1 MFISGGVVK
10 YQDKTCELC
19 KGLGVVFVKTIRT
32 DIKSLAM
39 CCHCGSKENTWQLPI
54 YNIDQ
59 VLISSPYRDLKGKV
73 SWEKL
78 TQYFIEHIKKSKKI
92 WDGDI

>member
-1 MFISGGVVK
+1 VK
-10 YQDKTCELC
+10 SQEHMCELC
-19 KGLGVVFVKTIRT
+19 HGLGVVFVKTIRT

-39 CCHCGSKENTWQLPI
+39 CCHCGSKASKENTWELPT

-59 VLISSPYRDLKGKV
+59 ELISSPYKALKGKV

-78 TQYFIEHIKKSKKI
+78 TQYFIEHMKKSKKI